1 MLTDPR
7 SDALVTTFFAQW
19 LRLRELALVDPDT
32 SEYPNFE
39 DDLRQAFQRE
49 LELFSASIVREDRS
63 VLDLMTA
70 NDTFV
75 NERLA
80 IHYGMPGVRGAQFR
94 RVTLTDPNR
103 FGLLGKGGILTLTSY
118 GNRTSPVLRGR
129 YVLETILG
137 TPPPTPPPN
146 VPPLKENQA
155 GTAQLSVRQLLE
167 QHRANATCASC
178 HRVLDPPGLALENF
192 DAIGQWRT
200 KDSGVPVDASTT
212 MLDGT
217 IVSSPAALRQ
227 VLMKRPEQFVG
238 TMTEKLLTYAL
249 GRSVAYYDMPAVRG
263 IVRESARNNYTFSSM
278 VLAIVKS
285 APFQMRQVPGEGL

>member
-1 MLTDPR
+1 
-7 SDALVTTFFAQW
+7 
-19 LRLRELALVDPDT
+19 
-32 SEYPNFE
+32 
-39 DDLRQAFQRE
+39 
-49 LELFSASIVREDRS
+49 
-63 VLDLMTA
+63 
-70 NDTFV
+70 
-75 NERLA
+75 
-80 IHYGMPGVRGAQFR
+80 
-94 RVTLTDPNR
+94 
-103 FGLLGKGGILTLTSY
+103 
-118 GNRTSPVLRGR
+118 
-129 YVLETILG
+129 
-137 TPPPTPPPN
+137 
-146 VPPLKENQA
+146 LKENQA

-192 DAIGQWRT
+192 DAIGHWRS

-227 VLMKRPEQFVG
+227 ALMKRPEQFVG

-263 IVRESARNNYTFSSM
+263 IVRESARSNYTFSSM

-285 APFQMRQVPGEGL
+285 APFQMRRVPGEGL